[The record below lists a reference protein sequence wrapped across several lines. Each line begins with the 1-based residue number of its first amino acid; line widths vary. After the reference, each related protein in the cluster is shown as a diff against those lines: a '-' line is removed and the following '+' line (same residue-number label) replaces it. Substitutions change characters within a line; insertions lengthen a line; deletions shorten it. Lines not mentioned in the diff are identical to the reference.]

1 MCGSSSFIPLIH
13 GVLRYG
19 SEHMFLY
26 SGMKWY
32 LLELTV
38 YGIGVS
44 LYTVCLASSAF
55 ISREEEPDEEFL

>member
-1 MCGSSSFIPLIH
+1 
-13 GVLRYG
+13 
-19 SEHMFLY
+19 MFLH